1 MILATHAIVG
11 AALGR
16 LIPYPWGAF
25 LVGFASHF
33 AIDAIPHWQYRLA
46 SMVHR
51 DGPME
56 NDMVIH
62 PAPFFTLK
70 WCLVNRKFIGDL
82 ARTGLDFA
90 AGMVLSILLFQGTN
104 NLANI
109 SIPLIA
115 GAVGGVLPDALQF
128 AYFKIRRE
136 PLTTLQ
142 KIHLWAHAKRDFT
155 MFPYGIA
162 SQALVI
168 ASAVVISKLI
178 LK

>member
-11 AALGR
+11 AAVGR
-16 LIPYPWGAF
+16 LTGNPLLA
-25 LVGFASHF
+25 LVAGFISHF
-33 AIDAIPHWQYRLA
+33 LADAIPHWQYRLG

-56 NDMVIH
+56 DDMII
-62 PAPFFTLK
+62 
-70 WCLVNRKFIGDL
+70 NRKFIWDL
-82 ARTGLDFA
+82 AKTGFDFA
-90 AGMVLSILLFQGTN
+90 AGIILSVLLFQGTN
-104 NLANI
+104 NLSNI

-136 PLTTLQ
+136 PLTSLQ
-142 KIHLWAHAKRDFT
+142 KLHNRAHAEKDLSA
-155 MFPYGIA
+155 FPYGLI

-168 ASAVVISKLI
+168 VVAVIASKFI
-178 LK
+178 L